1 MMKHGGRNGGDN
13 RPPKINQHTLS
24 SFVAQL
30 KEMAPHYTP
39 EWRFSQEEPD
49 AGTGLAYL
57 TAEMLEETVQRLNQ
71 APLNHFLAFLDLI
84 EVKLQPPRPARA
96 SVVFQ
101 LSEGTADPVYLPKGI
116 ALTAPHPEG
125 GEPLVFETEK
135 VLVATPAKLMEW
147 INVHP
152 ERDHIATAALEYGDR
167 LKGGLAEPVSLFDTS
182 SKANEQEHTL
192 FIRHDDL
199 FLVDR
204 PSRFYL
210 HVHHAEKRYSE
221 PELAASL
228 ASQWVEW
235 TYPCKGKWVKFDEA
249 TAAGNMVVLH
259 KKQAGKLELTEHEGI
274 VGRWIRCTV
283 KQLQGEASPL
293 LKMHLEMDKIRLRA
307 AHDSAGDAEGIQ
319 PGALYF
325 NDTELLKDGFYPF
338 GEHFVPYSVFY
349 LSCEEAFSKRQSKM
363 KLTFTAKAIPS
374 RLRMA
379 QDPEVKWKMVMRTS
393 DFEEKDPPRI
403 NIRSVQWEY
412 WDGNNWARLPG
423 SEQFGTLFAELP
435 EQEARSFS
443 LTFECP
449 EDMAQTFVNGASDY
463 WIRARVLQTDPIIAA
478 VVEYMSPWLSQPVLT
493 YAHSSQTLFMPE
505 DVYTR
510 SNIDNFDRT
519 SSAQQG
525 NPSFRLFEPIPS
537 RFPTMYASF
546 DIAPLKGPIRLHM
559 ELARRFTARN
569 QPPWVE
575 WEALCME
582 AGRHVWQPLKVVDST
597 ESFTVSGELQWV
609 GPPSMALVRLFG
621 RERYWIRAVNRDSV
635 LGDSY
640 PSNPVA
646 ASMHLNAVS
655 VRQQVSQEKEVT
667 IPSDG
672 FVQLAP
678 SAFIEEEVW
687 VDELEHVTPMDRIAL
702 SDAQPDYYSLQK
714 DGDGNDQRFWVRWQP
729 VASLAESGP
738 VDRHY
743 SPDQAGGTLQFGD
756 GVRGKLPS
764 SDTAETV
771 RVRFK
776 TTAGASGH
784 VEAGQI
790 TGMVL
795 PFAFVSGVS
804 NPAPSIGGG
813 DAERI
818 EQVLLRGPQRLK
830 HRGRA
835 VTAKDVEW
843 IAREAYPQIAKVKCL
858 SNRNGLLERSPGSM
872 TVVAFPAGGMANAAQ
887 FPELRKAVERELMRS
902 ASNLVSLGGAIRVIE
917 PAYLEISVNATVAS
931 DSVDELLPL
940 EMACT
945 SKLNA
950 FLNSVSGNT
959 DGKGWNIGEA
969 LHVSVLHSLLHA
981 VRSLLYIERLYIH
994 VIKIENGNR
1003 TEWDPARMDEVI
1015 HGIVVNGTHTITA
1028 IPAPTDVK

>member
-1 MMKHGGRNGGDN
+1 MTKHGGRKGGDN
-13 RPPKINQHTLS
+13 RPPKINHNTLS
-24 SFVAQL
+24 SFMAQL

-57 TAEMLEETVQRLNQ
+57 TAEMLEDTVNRLNQ

-101 LSEGTADPVYLPKGI
+101 LSEGTVDPVYLPAGI

-135 VLVATPAKLMEW
+135 VLLATPAKLMEW

-152 ERDHIATAALEYGDR
+152 ERDHIATAAIDYGDR

-182 SKANEQEHTL
+182 SRANEQEHTL

-210 HVHHAEKRYSE
+210 NVHHTEKRYSE
-221 PELAASL
+221 PELAVSL
-228 ASQWVEW
+228 ASEWVEW
-235 TYPCKGKWVKFDEA
+235 TYPCKGEWVKFDSA

-274 VGRWIRCTV
+274 IGRWIRCTV
-283 KQLQGEASPL
+283 KQLQGKASPL
-293 LKMHLEMDKIRLRA
+293 LKKHLEMDKIRLRA
-307 AHDSAGDAEGIQ
+307 AHDAAGDDEGIQ

-325 NDTELLKDGFYPF
+325 NDTELLSDGFFPF

-349 LSCEEAFSKRQSKM
+349 LSCEEAFSKRESKI
-363 KLTFTAKAIPS
+363 KLTFSAKAIPS

-393 DFEEKDPPRI
+393 DFDEKDPPRVC
-403 NIRSVQWEY
+403 IRSVQWEY
-412 WDGNNWARLPG
+412 WDGGNWARLPG

-435 EQEARSFS
+435 EQSDRSFT
-443 LTFECP
+443 LTFNCP
-449 EDMAQTFVNGASDY
+449 EDMTQTFVNGASDY
-463 WIRARVLQTDPIIAA
+463 WIRARVLQTDPIIAP
-478 VVEYMSPWLSQPVLT
+478 VVEYMSPWLGKPVLS
-493 YAHSSQTLFMPE
+493 YAHGSQTLFMPE
-505 DVYTR
+505 HTYTR
-510 SNIDNFDRT
+510 SNIDNRDRT
-519 SSAQQG
+519 TSAQQG
-525 NPSFRLFEPIPS
+525 GQSFKLFEPIQANHPA
-537 RFPTMYASF
+537 MYASF
-546 DIAPLKGPIRLHM
+546 NAAPIKGPIRLHI
-559 ELARRFTARN
+559 ELELRFAVRN

-575 WEALCME
+575 WEALCQE
-582 AGRHVWQPLKVVDST
+582 AGRLVWQPLKVVDST
-597 ESFTVSGELQWV
+597 EAFTVSGELQWV
-609 GPPSMALVRLFG
+609 GPPTMAMVRLFG
-621 RERYWIRAVNRDSV
+621 RERYWIRAVNLDST

-646 ASMHLNAVS
+646 SSLYLNAVS
-655 VRQQVSQEKEVT
+655 VRQQISQEKELT

-678 SAFIEEEVW
+678 AAFIEEEVW
-687 VDELEHVTPMDRIAL
+687 VDELEHVTPMDRAAL
-702 SDAQPDYYSLQK
+702 SDSQPNYYMLQR
-714 DGDGNDQRFWVRWQP
+714 DGDNNDQRFWVRWQA

-738 VDRHY
+738 IDRHY
-743 SPDQAGGTLQFGD
+743 MPDHAGGTLQFGD

-795 PFAFVSGVS
+795 PFAFVSSVS
-804 NPAPSIGGG
+804 NPAPSVGGG
-813 DAERI
+813 DAERV
-818 EQVLLRGPQRLK
+818 EQVLERGPQRLK

-872 TVVAFPAGGMANAAQ
+872 TVVAFPAGGLANAAQ
-887 FPELRKAVERELMRS
+887 FPELRKAVERELSRT
-902 ASNLVSLGGAIRVIE
+902 ASNMVSLGGAIRVIE
-917 PAYLEISVNATVAS
+917 PAYLEVSVNATVVS
-931 DSVDELLPL
+931 ESVDELLPL
-940 EMACT
+940 EMACAA
-945 SKLNA
+945 KLNA
-950 FLNSVSGNT
+950 FLNSVTGNV
-959 DGKGWNIGEA
+959 DGNGWNIGEA

-981 VRSLLYIERLYIH
+981 VRSLLYIERLYLHI
-994 VIKIENGNR
+994 IKIENGIK

-1028 IPAPTDVK
+1028 IPAPK